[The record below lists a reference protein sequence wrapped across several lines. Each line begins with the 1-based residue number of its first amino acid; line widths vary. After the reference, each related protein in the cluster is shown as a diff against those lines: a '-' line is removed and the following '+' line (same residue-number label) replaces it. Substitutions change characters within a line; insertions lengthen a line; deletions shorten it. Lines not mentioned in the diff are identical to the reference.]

1 MSEFNNKLSE
11 LYKSLATSQKNTKGD
26 PHKGDSM
33 ANFRGKKGV
42 SDVGIPLSPKAAKKK
57 ATNRAG
63 YNYPQHLRNINE
75 RRERE
80 AMQRHGI
87 TDKNNPFNEKKEKP
101 SMQPAARSNNS
112 VYWQPP
118 MKDAP
123 SVKRKN
129 IYYWGDEAPEP
140 EQVEYIVP
148 YQPRKREP
156 EYKSTGK
163 FPKIDEAIAAAK
175 KYKK

>member
-1 MSEFNNKLSE
+1 MED
-11 LYKSLATSQKNTKGD
+11 TPT
-26 PHKGDSM
+26 
-33 ANFRGKKGV
+33 
-42 SDVGIPLSPKAAKKK
+42 
-57 ATNRAG
+57 T
-63 YNYPQHLRNINE
+63 
-75 RRERE
+75 
-80 AMQRHGI
+80 
-87 TDKNNPFNEKKEKP
+87 
-101 SMQPAARSNNS
+101 
-112 VYWQPP
+112 
-118 MKDAP
+118 
-123 SVKRKN
+123 KRKN

>member
-101 SMQPAARSNNS
+101 SMQPAARSNRS

-118 MKDAP
+118 MEDTP
-123 SVKRKN
+123 TTKRKN
-129 IYYWGDEAPEP
+129 I
-140 EQVEYIVP
+140 
-148 YQPRKREP
+148 
-156 EYKSTGK
+156 
-163 FPKIDEAIAAAK
+163 
-175 KYKK
+175 